1 MDRRRGKNYKNSWSH
16 LHTPGNISYLN
27 LVKKIIDLSC
37 NFKYKDSFQ
46 GILFVSQEK
55 LTEKMEFL
63 AVVFYD
69 MEDDPEVENLQV
81 KSELVF
87 LILNT

>member
-1 MDRRRGKNYKNSWSH
+1 
-16 LHTPGNISYLN
+16 
-27 LVKKIIDLSC
+27 
-37 NFKYKDSFQ
+37 
-46 GILFVSQEK
+46 
-55 LTEKMEFL
+55 MEFL